1 MEFDQL
7 LRSLQENPDEIEFN
21 DVIELIDDTYEF
33 TPVRFTNGD
42 LVNEAGQNSGACKLF
57 AFAKRT
63 RLNEQQTLYCF
74 GSYYRDDVLKHPE
87 NMDHP
92 NIRNFMET
100 GWQGVSFEEAPLK
113 IKV

>member
-21 DVIELIDDTYEF
+21 DVIALIDDAYEF
-33 TPVRFTNGD
+33 TPVRFTNGN
-42 LVNEAGQNSGACKLF
+42 LVNEAGQNSGACKLL

-63 RLNEQQTLYCF
+63 HLNEQQTLHCF
-74 GSYYRDDVLKHPE
+74 GSYYREDVLKHPE

-100 GWQGVSFEEAPLK
+100 GWQGVSFEQGPLK
-113 IKV
+113 FRD